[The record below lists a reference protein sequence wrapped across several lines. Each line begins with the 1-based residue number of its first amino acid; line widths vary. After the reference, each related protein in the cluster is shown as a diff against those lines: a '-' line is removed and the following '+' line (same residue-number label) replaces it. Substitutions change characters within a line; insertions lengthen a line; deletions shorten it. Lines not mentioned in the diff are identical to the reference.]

1 MTLTFLVFVEYL
13 TVNFLFFRYGPLLSD
28 FSYFISVEA
37 FNNKLDAN
45 GDLQVRIKTQ
55 ESQCHLVLG
64 VAKDPLDLYNLLG
77 RLSRMIGNLI
87 GPLPLV

>member
-28 FSYFISVEA
+28 FSYFTSVEA

-45 GDLQVRIKTQ
+45 GDLKVRIKKHKNPSVT
-55 ESQCHLVLG
+55 
-64 VAKDPLDLYNLLG
+64 
-77 RLSRMIGNLI
+77 
-87 GPLPLV
+87 